1 MVSYLR
7 CAHYI
12 DVTVSASRDGMQCKL
27 AFPSPG
33 GLIAPLF
40 IKRAPGT
47 TKPNLAQ
54 SSAELDDADGA
65 SGVHGRQFKGLGSHF
80 EATSP
85 VFTAPQVDPHYWV
98 SRATNCAGLHPVPDA
113 INGAQTIVEGS
124 GETGQPLFMQNPS
137 HHLNYRPI
145 RATTSANISSPVV
158 PTLFPL
164 LDMSKPK
171 MFHSPI
177 ASCW

>member
-1 MVSYLR
+1 MFLVIKEMLHKRYFYCWVCCRL
-7 CAHYI
+7 AHPKYEHRGSSEGMSNQSK
-12 DVTVSASRDGMQCKL
+12 VSASRDGMQCKL

-54 SSAELDDADGA
+54 SSAELDDAGGA

-85 VFTAPQVDPHYWV
+85 VFTARCIIQQGF
-98 SRATNCAGLHPVPDA
+98 RTNTDLV
-113 INGAQTIVEGS
+113 
-124 GETGQPLFMQNPS
+124 
-137 HHLNYRPI
+137 
-145 RATTSANISSPVV
+145 
-158 PTLFPL
+158 
-164 LDMSKPK
+164 
-171 MFHSPI
+171 
-177 ASCW
+177 